1 MSISYGYKTHRSQR
15 AGGWAAIVPNPD
27 EDGVWF
33 YIDFHEPNS
42 TAQIHTQPVVPPLFF
57 WDKKVMFLILEGKRT
72 KELAGVLRE
81 ILLRHGVTTEP
92 RN

>member
-1 MSISYGYKTHRSQR
+1 M
-15 AGGWAAIVPNPD
+15 
-27 EDGVWF
+27 WF